1 MLYYNQVPPL
11 VPEDFN
17 SIPSDPNGCTQDL
30 LCTVEEVA
38 DILGKPDPS
47 KATGPDKIS
56 ARMLKATAYSIAP
69 SLIKLFNLSIK
80 VGKLLSS
87 WKFSNNIIVP
97 IPKGGDPSST
107 SNYRPISLLSI
118 ISKCLETHIFNVIL
132 QTSSIKRLL
141 FYQPVGIPG
150 REVDLTCIVIRF
162 YHS

>member
-1 MLYYNQVPPL
+1 MLNDFFSMCFNNQVPPL

-38 DILGKPDPS
+38 DILGKLDPS

-69 SLIKLFNLSIK
+69 SLTKLFNLSIK
-80 VGKLLSS
+80 VGKLPSS
-87 WKFSNNIIVP
+87 WKLSNIIVP

-107 SNYRPISLLSI
+107 SNYRPISLLCI
-118 ISKCLETHIFNVIL
+118 ISKCLETHL
-132 QTSSIKRLL
+132 QRDTTTSSIKGLL
-141 FYQPVGIPG
+141 FY
-150 REVDLTCIVIRF
+150 
-162 YHS
+162 